1 MAFIHYTTLVPSKIE
16 LLAEWLPKQPWYLAR
31 PDGAEL
37 ARVGGFRLDD
47 PAGAVGLEC
56 MAVADGPTTYFVPLT
71 YRGAPLDGADG
82 ALLGV
87 AEHGV
92 LGRRWI
98 YDGSHDPV
106 LVAQLVALIQ
116 GDVEAQA
123 QRESNTPD
131 PTVAAR
137 PACAG
142 PLTVTGFDTAETDSG
157 TELRVATAG
166 GTLTVRLNRVLSAAP
181 ADESVP
187 GVVANRRRPDGTP
200 VRASYATATYR
211 PA

>member
-1 MAFIHYTTLVPSKIE
+1 MSVIHHTTLVPTKVE
-16 LLAEWLPKQPWYLAR
+16 LLTGWLPKQPWYAAR
-31 PDGAEL
+31 ADGPDL

-47 PAGAVGLEC
+47 PADAVGLEF
-56 MAVADGPTTYFVPLT
+56 MAVADGPTTYFVPLS
-71 YRGAPLDGADG
+71 YRGAPLDGADD
-82 ALLGV
+82 ALLGT

-98 YDGSHDPV
+98 YDGSRDPV

-116 GDVEAQA
+116 GDAEPQA

-131 PTVAAR
+131 PTVSAH
-137 PACAG
+137 PATAG
-142 PLTVTGFDTAETDSG
+142 PLTVSGFETVDTASG
-157 TELRVATAG
+157 TELRVATGG

-187 GVVANRRRPDGTP
+187 GVVATWHRADGSP
-200 VRASYATATYR
+200 VRASYATASYQ
-211 PA
+211 AA